1 MGGRPAGS
9 GDAPSRLTQRHFPA
23 LIPPAATMQNPLRE
37 CRVHGASKKD
47 GKRVRKQ
54 TRYMWV
60 LAAAVWHSCV
70 VPCFQRY
77 HTLAL
82 PSQSV
87 TKQIDWVVVQTC
99 IWPSWCHCHS
109 LSLASVKSTL
119 VLPFWYRLTWVVPDK
134 GPLNVCV
141 CVCVISLHFIHSPV
155 FMTFRLVWQRS
166 GDRCAL
172 LWRPTADSA
181 NSHAHN
187 EPRHERCGLV
197 LSLV

>member
-1 MGGRPAGS
+1 VLAWLSVWSEVQTCIWPSRFHCHSLSLAPEKSTLVLPFWYRLTRVVPDKGPINGCVYVLLDVAVYNCLVLFKIKNPSSKSNLLDFRKKLIENIVTRHHSGQRHMGGRPATS

-47 GKRVRKQ
+47 GKHVRKQ

-60 LAAAVWHSCV
+60 LAVAVWHSCV

-87 TKQIDWVVVQTC
+87 TKQID
-99 IWPSWCHCHS
+99 
-109 LSLASVKSTL
+109 
-119 VLPFWYRLTWVVPDK
+119 
-134 GPLNVCV
+134 
-141 CVCVISLHFIHSPV
+141 
-155 FMTFRLVWQRS
+155 
-166 GDRCAL
+166 
-172 LWRPTADSA
+172 
-181 NSHAHN
+181 
-187 EPRHERCGLV
+187 
-197 LSLV
+197 